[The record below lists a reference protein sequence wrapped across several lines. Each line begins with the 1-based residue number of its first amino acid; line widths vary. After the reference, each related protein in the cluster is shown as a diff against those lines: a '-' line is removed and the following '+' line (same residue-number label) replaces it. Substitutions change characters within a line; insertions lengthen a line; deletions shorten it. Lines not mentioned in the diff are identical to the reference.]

1 MYRVAEIHEIGKAQ
15 SLILF
20 QPIKNVIGVD
30 DTDTMEYEPQDN
42 FDE

>member
-1 MYRVAEIHEIGKAQ
+1 MYTVSEIHEIGKAQ

-20 QPIKNVIGVD
+20 ELGKNTVGDDDVD
-30 DTDTMEYEPQDN
+30 IIHFEPQDN